1 MKYVGYAFTLL
12 LLGLLSAFTIY
23 TLWGWFVVPLGVMK
37 ISLAHAYGLSLFVGA
52 FLMNRGI
59 DRDRKID
66 EKIVESV
73 IVNLFLLL
81 FGYVVSIFM

>member
-1 MKYVGYAFTLL
+1 MKYLGYAFTLL

-37 ISLAHAYGLSLFVGA
+37 IGLAHAYGLSVFVGA
-52 FLMNRGI
+52 FLGTRGI
-59 DRDRKID
+59 ESGRKF
-66 EKIVESV
+66 EERVVETIICNV
-73 IVNLFLLL
+73 ILLL